1 MSPSP
6 LTFSEGIGTSSLS
19 WKLSMTSKDYFLKTI
34 LNLYKTR
41 IFYGERKQKI
51 IVWFLLLSLLSPVKK
66 KVCMYIFTCLLFIF
80 TCYKIDF
87 FF

>member
-6 LTFSEGIGTSSLS
+6 LTFSEGIRTSSLS

-41 IFYGERKQKI
+41 IFLWRMKTRDNFLVSA
-51 IVWFLLLSLLSPVKK
+51 IVSLVSSLKK
-66 KVCMYIFTCLLFIF
+66 GLHVYFYKFTFIF